1 MAELLGG
8 AQLEKHLTE
17 ALPPT
22 GLQLIAARRGAP
34 AGSVQDLHRKHLLA
48 LVARQDELSVEYLP
62 RSYLLPPDRG
72 PTMSEWESFQRDFT
86 LCDCLACLKTCCETA
101 RKSPDLEGATW
112 KLQEASYHALESL
125 KSFNLP
131 GLVQSVEAIE
141 TIEDAEAL
149 VKAFEEAMPSLQP
162 KILRRNWWLLKPVD
176 GAVGK
181 GIGLLGGLGS
191 NMPQIAPE
199 MFKGRASD
207 GYILQKYVEMPH
219 LLDPSLLQEAEQAE
233 LAWQPTTSSAAAPR
247 VVREGT
253 PPAMFKYNLRHWV
266 LINWTGSDPPV
277 WFYEH
282 GYIELC
288 TTPFTE
294 SLEVG
299 SHIANLSQQ
308 GKPTLSAPC
317 KRMWSTS
324 TLSRYLEAVTGKD
337 LWTTQILPEIKQ
349 VVARI
354 VAAACP
360 LRTGTEDGVEEKKQR
375 HPWRRFGFDF
385 ALDEHFKVWL
395 IEVNH
400 RPGMKCAKGWQGDA
414 KRRLLAQFYP
424 DEQLLCGPNYG
435 MSGDTWDPIGAFQR
449 LPQQ

>member
-1 MAELLGG
+1 MVGFRYSRWLDACARKAVEKIQEMVECLRMERRLSEHFEDTARTLETFARRSAERGG
-8 AQLEKHLTE
+8 RPSMEEVTKYQRNDTGATCPVRRVRLRAEANIGGF
-17 ALPPT
+17 ALPLSRHAGPNGQVHAFEPFRVLHQVLT
-22 GLQLIAARRGAP
+22 ANCAINGLLSCFTYHYALGNKAEKRLRPMPGLAAVGNP
-34 AGSVQDLHRKHLLA
+34 S
-48 LVARQDELSVEYLP
+48 
-62 RSYLLPPDRG
+62 
-72 PTMSEWESFQRDFT
+72 
-86 LCDCLACLKTCCETA
+86 
-101 RKSPDLEGATW
+101 
-112 KLQEASYHALESL
+112 
-125 KSFNLP
+125 KSF
-131 GLVQSVEAIE
+131 VV
-141 TIEDAEAL
+141 DA
-149 VKAFEEAMPSLQP
+149 VKS
-162 KILRRNWWLLKPVD
+162 D
-176 GAVGK
+176 GTR
-181 GIGLLGGLGS
+181 
-191 NMPQIAPE
+191 
-199 MFKGRASD
+199 RASD

-324 TLSRYLEAVTGKD
+324 TLSR
-337 LWTTQILPEIKQ
+337 
-349 VVARI
+349 I

-360 LRTGTEDGVEEKKQR
+360 LRTGTEDGVEDG
-375 HPWRRFGFDF
+375 P
-385 ALDEHFKVWL
+385 
-395 IEVNH
+395 
-400 RPGMKCAKGWQGDA
+400 KCAKGWQGDA

-424 DEQLLCGPNYG
+424 DEQLLCGPNHG

>member
-1 MAELLGG
+1 
-8 AQLEKHLTE
+8 
-17 ALPPT
+17 
-22 GLQLIAARRGAP
+22 
-34 AGSVQDLHRKHLLA
+34 
-48 LVARQDELSVEYLP
+48 
-62 RSYLLPPDRG
+62 
-72 PTMSEWESFQRDFT
+72 MSEWESFQRDFT

-131 GLVQSVEAIE
+131 GGWAVFAETGLVQSVEAIE

-181 GIGLLGGLGS
+181 GRFGWWFRIAKLPRGSKIQSTGSDDQECIGLLGGLGS

-199 MFKGRASD
+199 MFKGHRGRASD

-247 VVREGT
+247 VV
-253 PPAMFKYNLRHWV
+253 
-266 LINWTGSDPPV
+266 

-294 SLEVG
+294 SLE
-299 SHIANLSQQ
+299 
-308 GKPTLSAPC
+308 
-317 KRMWSTS
+317 
-324 TLSRYLEAVTGKD
+324 
-337 LWTTQILPEIKQ
+337 
-349 VVARI
+349 
-354 VAAACP
+354 
-360 LRTGTEDGVEEKKQR
+360 
-375 HPWRRFGFDF
+375 
-385 ALDEHFKVWL
+385 
-395 IEVNH
+395 
-400 RPGMKCAKGWQGDA
+400 
-414 KRRLLAQFYP
+414 AQFYP

-435 MSGDTWDPIGAFQR
+435 MSGDTWDPIGAF
-449 LPQQ
+449 